1 MGSVI
6 EKSDRILK
14 SPLGLG
20 PRGLLLVASLLLV
33 PALVSPLWR
42 LTMFAPQYQE
52 GLRLDI
58 YSYKLE
64 GGNHGQDAKE
74 INLLNHYIGMKDL
87 VAEDFTEFLWLPFA
101 IGTFGLLFLRAV
113 VLGTVGYLIDV
124 TVLFAYFS
132 GFSMWSF
139 AHKMWSYGHN
149 LDPTAAVKVPPFMPP
164 LFGGKQLANFEV
176 YSYPSLASWALGGA
190 ALALFLA
197 LFLSWR
203 AAGRARTVAGQGQG

>member
-1 MGSVI
+1 MRSFI
-6 EKSDRILK
+6 EKCDRILK

-20 PRGLLLVASLLLV
+20 PRGLLLLATLLLV

-64 GGNHGQDAKE
+64 GGHAGQDTKE

-87 VAEDFTEFLWLPFA
+87 VTEDFTEFLWLPFA
-101 IGTFGLLFLRAV
+101 IGAFGLLFLRAV

-139 AHKMWSYGHN
+139 AHKMWAYGHN

-176 YSYPSLASWALGGA
+176 YSYPSLASWALGA
-190 ALALFLA
+190 VALALFLA
-197 LFLSWR
+197 LGLSVR
-203 AAGRARTVAGQGQG
+203 AAGRAGTVAGQGPG

>member
-1 MGSVI
+1 M
-6 EKSDRILK
+6 
-14 SPLGLG
+14 
-20 PRGLLLVASLLLV
+20 LLLL
-33 PALVSPLWR
+33 PALTSPLWR

-64 GGNHGQDAKE
+64 GGHHGQDTRE

-87 VAEDFTEFLWLPFA
+87 VAEDFKEFLWLPFA
-101 IGTFGLLFLRAV
+101 IGAFGLLFLRAV
-113 VLGTVGYLIDV
+113 VLGTVGQLIDL
-124 TVLFAYFS
+124 TVLFVYFS

-139 AHKMWSYGHN
+139 GYKLWSYGHN
-149 LDPTAAVKVPPFMPP
+149 LDPTAAVKIPPFMPP
-164 LFGGKQLANFEV
+164 LIGGKQLANFEV
-176 YSYPSLASWALGGA
+176 YSYPALASYALGGV

-203 AAGRARTVAGQGQG
+203 AARRAGTVASQATG